1 MKMLRTYITAL
12 LLCAGLTHMNA
23 QVELTDDGSP
33 DLPVCAVIELGTTIS
48 FIPTISCGP
57 DIAVEFDNPGSPVL
71 IDGLPDER
79 ISIISADDLVNGE
92 FSVTFDRL
100 GTYTFQCDVPAL
112 PNIPG
117 IAGVADQCF
126 EVVEPAPVAAIPSLG
141 TWGLIILSILLLT
154 IGVVYFRYSSRSKAR
169 A

>member
-23 QVELTDDGSP
+23 QVELTDDGSS
-33 DLPVCAVIELGTTIS
+33 DLPVCTIIELGTTITL
-48 FIPTISCGP
+48 IPTISCGP

-71 IDGLPDER
+71 VDGLPDER
-79 ISIISADDLVNGE
+79 ISIISADDLVYAE
-92 FSVTFDRL
+92 FSVIFDRL

-126 EVVEPAPVAAIPSLG
+126 EVVEPAPVAAIPSLE

-154 IGVVYFRYSSRSKAR
+154 IGVVYFRNSSRSSAR

>member
-1 MKMLRTYITAL
+1 MKMLRTSITAL

-33 DLPVCAVIELGTTIS
+33 DLPVCTIIQLGTTLT

-71 IDGLPDER
+71 VDGMPDEQ
-79 ISIISADDLVNGE
+79 ISIISAGDLVNGE

-126 EVVEPAPVAAIPSLG
+126 EVVEPAPVAPIPSLG
-141 TWGLIILSILLLT
+141 TWGLMILSILILT
-154 IGVVYFRYSSRSKAR
+154 IGVVYYRYSSRSSAR